1 MKKFTILKRESARKI
16 IREDV
21 DNSSNQQTPAQQSS
35 ETTDTQKSGIVQFF
49 SKLFESREMAHIYHL
64 QVKGEE
70 GSFAKH
76 KALGEY
82 YEGVVGLIDDI
93 IEIYMGQYDVIEGY
107 DSIDT
112 TPTRSVD
119 PVEYFNGIAS
129 YIKSERS
136 KCISSEDTH
145 LLNIVDEIQSLI
157 YKLLY
162 KLKYNK

>member
-1 MKKFTILKRESARKI
+1 MKKFTILKRESTNRKM

-21 DNSSNQQTPAQQSS
+21 DNSTTPTQQTP
-35 ETTDTQKSGIVQFF
+35 EDVGMQKSGIVQFF

-119 PVEYFNGIAS
+119 PIEYFNGIAS
-129 YIKSERS
+129 YIKSEKL

>member
-1 MKKFTILKRESARKI
+1 MKKFTILKRESTNRKML
-16 IREDV
+16 REDV
-21 DNSSNQQTPAQQSS
+21 DNSTTPTQQTP
-35 ETTDTQKSGIVQFF
+35 EDVGMQKSGIVQFF

-119 PVEYFNGIAS
+119 PIEYFNGIAS
-129 YIKSERS
+129 YIKSEKL

>member
-1 MKKFTILKRESARKI
+1 MKKFTILKRESTNRKM

-21 DNSSNQQTPAQQSS
+21 DNSTTPAQQTP
-35 ETTDTQKSGIVQFF
+35 EDVGMQKSGIVQFF

-119 PVEYFNGIAS
+119 PIEYFNGIAS
-129 YIKSERS
+129 YIRSEKL

>member
-1 MKKFTILKRESARKI
+1 MKKFTILKKESVGRRI
-16 IREDV
+16 IREDN
-21 DNSSNQQTPAQQSS
+21 NSDVQQQTP
-35 ETTDTQKSGIVQFF
+35 EIVDTQKSGIVQFF

-82 YEGVVGLIDDI
+82 YEGVIGLIDDT

-119 PVEYFNGIAS
+119 PIEYFNGIAS
-129 YIKSERS
+129 YIKSEKS
-136 KCISSEDTH
+136 KCILSEDTH
-145 LLNIVDEIQSLI
+145 LLNIVDEIQSLV